1 MNLWRGMPK
10 AARLYLVVAVY
21 LGMCLILLA
30 LARISRLPVSLDDI
44 QAFFRKTTM
53 TPELTV
59 SAQFPASAA
68 TATFPPGVAWLR
80 VNSSAPILSEP
91 DDRSPVLAILDAGQ
105 TVQVIGVSPDRQYWA
120 VAVPY
125 YETGHGWVPAYLTLV
140 QNPEAAPEMVETDL
154 GIRATD
160 QMPVLEMT
168 TNVNV
173 RQLPNI
179 DSLRLDVLKPGVVI
193 PAIGLSEDGYWYA
206 VKLLDGRTGWVSK
219 DYVTATNV
227 DVLPVITIS
236 PASLGTMMP
245 SPEPGKPYLVASVT
259 VNLRA
264 GPGREYQVV
273 GTLEQY
279 MMAAVQGKSSDGKWW
294 AVGFNGTQNGRA
306 WVAGE
311 YVQVTYGELAP
322 VIP

>member
-1 MNLWRGMPK
+1 MNFWRGMPK
-10 AARLYLVVAVY
+10 TTRFYLVVAVY
-21 LGMCLILLA
+21 LGLCLILLA
-30 LARISRLPVSLDDI
+30 LARTSRLPVSLDNI
-44 QAFFRKTTM
+44 QAFFCKTTL
-53 TPELTV
+53 TPELTT
-59 SAQFPASAA
+59 SPQILASAA
-68 TATFPPGVAWLR
+68 TATYPPGVAWLR
-80 VNSSAPILSEP
+80 VNSSAPILSGP
-91 DDRSPVLAILDAGQ
+91 DDQSPVLAILDAGQ
-105 TVQVIGVSPDRQYWA
+105 TIQVIGVSPDRQYWA

-125 YETGHGWVPAYLTLV
+125 YETGHGWVPAYLTMV
-140 QNPEAAPEMVETDL
+140 QNPEAAPEMIETDL
-154 GIRATD
+154 GIQATD
-160 QMPVLEMT
+160 QMPILEMT

-173 RQLPNI
+173 RQLP
-179 DSLRLDVLKPGVVI
+179 DLESLRLDVLKPGVVM
-193 PAIGLSEDGYWYA
+193 PAMGVSEDGFWYA
-206 VKLLDGRTGWVSK
+206 IKLLDGRTGWISK

-227 DVLPVITIS
+227 DMLPVITIS

-279 MMAAVQGKSSDGKWW
+279 MMAAVQGKSADGKWW
-294 AVGFNGTQNGRA
+294 AVGFNGTKSGRA

-311 YVQVTYGELAP
+311 YVQVTNGEMAP